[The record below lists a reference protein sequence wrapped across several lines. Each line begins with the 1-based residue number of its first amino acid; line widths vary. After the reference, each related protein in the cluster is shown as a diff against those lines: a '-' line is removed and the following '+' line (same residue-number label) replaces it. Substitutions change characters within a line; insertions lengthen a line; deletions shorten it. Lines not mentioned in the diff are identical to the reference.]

1 MQYLAVFIALLV
13 SLPVLIIVASL
24 FTPFSDVWT
33 HLLETVLWDYLSNT
47 LRLVAGVSLG
57 VLSIGVTTAWLVA
70 RYHFPG
76 RALFAWA
83 LLLPLAMP
91 AYIIAYTWT
100 GVLDYAGPL
109 QTGLRESFQWQNGDY
124 WFPEI
129 RSLGGAICML
139 SLVLYPYVYMLA
151 RIAFAELPPAAYEA
165 ARSLGAG
172 SWRRFTRVALPLAR
186 PAIVTGLS
194 LALMETVADYGTVQY
209 FGVSTF
215 TTGIFRVWFGMGES
229 AAAMQL
235 STLLLMIVLTLIL
248 LERWSRREARHFQS
262 GRRSMTH
269 TPERLQGNWGWLA
282 FFACLLPI
290 LLGFLLPALQLIQ
303 WSLETAE
310 ESLNA
315 EFLTLAL
322 RSLSLAGT
330 AALIT
335 VILAV
340 VVGYARRLHPNIAV
354 RTSAQIA
361 SLGYAIP
368 GAVIAVGVILPF
380 AWLDNQVDGMMRN
393 YFGFSTGLLLSGSIL
408 ALLFAYAV
416 RFLAVSLQSVE
427 TGLARIKPSMD
438 DAARSLGESPT
449 GVLRRVH
456 LPLLRGSLLAALLL
470 VFVDVLKEL
479 PATLILRPFDFNTL
493 AVRAYEMASDERL
506 ADAGLPALLIVAIG
520 ILPVI
525 FISRISI
532 NRNHE

>member
-1 MQYLAVFIALLV
+1 MIAGLFSIPILT
-13 SLPVLIIVASL
+13 IVASL
-24 FTPFSDVWT
+24 FTPFGDIWT
-33 HLLETVLWDYLSNT
+33 HLYDTVLPDYIYNT
-47 LRLVAGVSLG
+47 VLLVLGVSVG

-70 RYHFPG
+70 RYRFPG

-109 QTGLRESFQWQNGDY
+109 QSGLRDAFGWQQQDY

-151 RIAFAELPPAAYEA
+151 RVAFAELPPAAYEA
-165 ARSLGAG
+165 ARSLGIG
-172 SWRRFTRVALPLAR
+172 SFRRFTRVALPLAR

-215 TTGIFRVWFGMGES
+215 TTGIFRVWFGMGDNTV
-229 AAAMQL
+229 AMQL
-235 STLLLMIVLTLIL
+235 SALLLTIVLTLIL
-248 LERWSRREARHFQS
+248 LERWSRRKARHFQP
-262 GRRSMTH
+262 GRRSIYH
-269 TPERLQGNWGWLA
+269 QPESLQGRWKWLA
-282 FFACLLPI
+282 FTACLLPI
-290 LLGFLLPALQLIQ
+290 LLGFLLPALQLLQ
-303 WSLETAE
+303 WSFLTAE
-310 ESLNA
+310 EALNTD
-315 EFLTLAL
+315 FIMLAL
-322 RSLSLAGT
+322 RSLSLAGA

-335 VILAV
+335 LVLALIV
-340 VVGYARRLHPNIAV
+340 SYARRLKPNAAV

-368 GAVIAVGVILPF
+368 GAVIAVGVMLPF
-380 AWLDNQVDGMMRN
+380 AWLDNRFDEFMRAN
-393 YFGFSTGLLLSGSIL
+393 FDLSTGLLLSGSIFI
-408 ALLFAYAV
+408 LLFAYAV
-416 RFLAVSLQSVE
+416 RFLAVSLQAVDN
-427 TGLARIKPSMD
+427 GLARIKPSMD
-438 DAARSLGESPT
+438 DAARSLGESPA
-449 GVLRRVH
+449 GILRRVH

-479 PATLILRPFDFNTL
+479 PATLILRPFNFNTL
-493 AVRAYEMASDERL
+493 SVRAFELASDERL
-506 ADAGLPALLIVAIG
+506 SDAGLPSLLIVAIG

-525 FISRISI
+525 LISRLSI
-532 NRNHE
+532 NHHHE